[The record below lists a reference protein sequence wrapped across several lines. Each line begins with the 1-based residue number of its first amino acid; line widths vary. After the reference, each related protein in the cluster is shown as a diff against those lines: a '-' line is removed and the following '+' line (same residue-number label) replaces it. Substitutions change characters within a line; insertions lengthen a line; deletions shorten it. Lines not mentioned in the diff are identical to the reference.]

1 MWKSD
6 TIRQANSR
14 DSIVYMRDNNMVVEV
29 KRGRNNKGYYAL
41 FLCDG
46 DGSKYLRRMENV
58 THDKWDL
65 GELRGESK
73 EYQKAAAK
81 VLQEIDSFISACEK
95 QMFPEEESE
104 ERTIVSLRN
113 RRVSVLGDKKQ
124 DDEEDSI
131 WPSTNITER
140 VKVTKANGR
149 TSILE
154 TLSGRRKKKK
164 SKGKK
169 VASNETNLGP
179 SVTPIETEPTPTP
192 PDPPV
197 PVPPGPQPEPPT
209 PTPPF
214 GIPETPDSPVV
225 SGEGNIEG
233 NSDEIED
240 SGVRMREIKLD
251 GRSRHLI
258 PLHDGEF
265 ACKLVL
271 TVPRDFENCRIEL
284 FVQGVTGQIP
294 LSLNR
299 VSDNCKIAGMDSNE
313 ITGFN
318 LTAGN
323 NTIKFTPVESV
334 KNYTLIIKAYGN

>member
-1 MWKSD
+1 
-6 TIRQANSR
+6 
-14 DSIVYMRDNNMVVEV
+14 MVVEV
-29 KRGRNNKGYYAL
+29 KRGRNNKGYYGL

-46 DGSKYLRRMENV
+46 EGSKYLRRMENV

-73 EYQKAAAK
+73 EYQEAARK
-81 VLQEIDSFISACEK
+81 VRQEIDSFVSACEK
-95 QMFPEEESE
+95 EMFPEEESE
-104 ERTIVSLRN
+104 ERAIVSLRN
-113 RRVSVLGDKKQ
+113 RRVSVLGNNKQ
-124 DDEEDSI
+124 DDDEESI

-154 TLSGRRKKKK
+154 SLSGKRKKKK

-169 VASNETNLGP
+169 EVSNETDLGP
-179 SVTPIETEPTPTP
+179 SVTPV
-192 PDPPV
+192 D
-197 PVPPGPQPEPPT
+197 PEPPT
-209 PTPPF
+209 PTPPGPPIPDPPGPVPEPPTPTPPIGF
-214 GIPETPDSPVV
+214 PETPDSPVV
-225 SGEGNIEG
+225 GGEGNEEG
-233 NSDEIED
+233 NTDEIED
-240 SGVRMREIKLD
+240 NGVRMREIKLD
-251 GRSRHLI
+251 GKSRHLI

-271 TVPRDFENCRIEL
+271 TVPREFVNCRIEL

-294 LSLNR
+294 LALNR
-299 VSDNCKIAGMDSNE
+299 VSDNCKIAGIDSNE
-313 ITGFN
+313 IIGFS
-318 LTAGN
+318 LAAGN